1 MLRTEKD
8 YILRMIAAAA
18 ATVALLRARLV
29 GGAQPDE
36 IVKAVREAQI
46 ELLGPE
52 TGLLRALAP
61 ESAAHA
67 IGDRER
73 ITAWADLLHLEA
85 DALAKSGDSVGA
97 GALTRRVVALRDL
110 ASAKKEQK

>member
-1 MLRTEKD
+1 MLRTERD

-18 ATVALLRARLV
+18 AVAALLRERLV

-36 IVKAVREAQI
+36 IVKAARAAQI

-52 TGLLRALAP
+52 TGLLRALDPA
-61 ESAAHA
+61 SAAHA
-67 IGDRER
+67 VGDRER
-73 ITAWADLLHLEA
+73 IMAWVDLLRVEA
-85 DALAKSGDSVGA
+85 EALAKAGDSGGDDLA
-97 GALTRRVVALRDL
+97 RRAAALSQL

>member
-1 MLRTEKD
+1 MLRTERD

-18 ATVALLRARLV
+18 AVAARLRERLV

-73 ITAWADLLHLEA
+73 ITAWADLLQLEA
-85 DALAKSGDSVGA
+85 DALARSGDSVGA
-97 GALTRRVVALRDL
+97 DALTHHAGALRNL
-110 ASAKKEQK
+110 ASAKNEQK